1 MELQYTRIIM
11 RLLFLIV
18 FIGLNAFSQKINLGD
33 LRGYKN
39 SSLDTLKQ
47 EFHVYMEDRL
57 LTVNLNNFKK
67 HITPLTYEEGLSPG
81 NGYLSLPPIRIQD
94 TIYFVS
100 SAGGMVYT
108 IKNDTIKRID
118 KSFDHGMQYGAQ
130 VFEHDDTAFKYG
142 GYGFWSNRDFFT
154 YYDEKQ
160 DEWEVYHPINSDIT
174 PVGSAFYYSIKNKN
188 LFHVFGGKT
197 VNPNNRRQQLNNDE
211 VWTFDFKNSTWEYRG
226 KHDPIDEP
234 EITISFDSQLILIKK
249 NRMILIDVQGN
260 SKTIYNNSPI
270 SAQTNGMRHAVYA
283 NGKFYMIIANSTGAY
298 LNIVEEEDFFGP
310 LIQQTKFYKNNN
322 YWFRLIAIYGAV
334 GLIILTILFLIK
346 RNLTNLNKMQLM
358 DNGLKYRN
366 KFREFDKE
374 SIAILQLLLSHK
386 EVPSS
391 QVLQLVEKE
400 QYSPA
405 HNERIKVQKI
415 NDINLKIATLL
426 GTQDDMIT
434 NFKSPQD
441 RRIRLYKISKEHF
454 DLKRLRKL
462 MS

>member
-1 MELQYTRIIM
+1 M

-33 LRGYKN
+33 LRGFQN

-47 EFHVYMEDRL
+47 EFHVYMEDRM

-81 NGYLSLPPIRIQD
+81 NGYLSFLPIRIQD
-94 TIYFVS
+94 SIYFVS

-154 YYDEKQ
+154 YYDKKQ
-160 DEWEVYHPINSDIT
+160 DEWEVYHPIHSEIT
-174 PVGSAFYYSIKNKN
+174 PTGRAFYFSIKNKN
-188 LFHVFGGKT
+188 LFHIFGGRI
-197 VNPNNRRQQLNNDE
+197 VNPDNRRQQLNNDE

-234 EITISFDSQLILIKK
+234 EINISFDNKLILIEK
-249 NRMILIDVQGN
+249 NRMTLIDVQGN
-260 SKTIYNNSPI
+260 SITSYNNSPI
-270 SAQTNGMRHAVYA
+270 SAQTDGIRHAVYA
-283 NGKFYMIIANSTGAY
+283 NGKFYVIITNTTGAY
-298 LNIVEEEDFFGP
+298 LNIVKEEDFFGKK
-310 LIQQTKFYKNNN
+310 IKEARFFKNQG
-322 YWFRLIAIYGAV
+322 YWFKKGGILLLIMSG
-334 GLIILTILFLIK
+334 IILILWFLKKKFVDRNKIK
-346 RNLTNLNKMQLM
+346 LL
-358 DNGLKYRN
+358 DNGLRYHL
-366 KFREFDKE
+366 KFTEFDQE
-374 SIAILQLLLSHK
+374 SMKIIKLMLSEN

-391 QVLQLVEKE
+391 SILQIVEKE

-415 NDINLKIATLL
+415 SDINIKIATLL
-426 GTQDDMIT
+426 GIQEVLIT
-434 NFKSPQD
+434 SFKSSKD
-441 RRIRLYKISKEHF
+441 RRIRLYKMSKEYF
-454 DLKRLRKL
+454 NIKGLSR
-462 MS
+462 